1 MEEVAV
7 NASLMN
13 QTVPTAAHL
22 RPSPP
27 LPPGRVGGLCVR
39 QSRQN
44 LLSAGTMALREKVAE
59 LSTLS
64 VFSQTH
70 PSDTQ
75 SSHRKEG
82 VTGRETAETWPG
94 WSPSTWECGKQSV
107 CSTSDR
113 DSETG
118 VFVPLW
124 TGWTKSSLERGSPWT
139 GSPGG
144 AWRRAAS
151 GARRCVFRQPRF
163 PRQSRWAGREV
174 GPRGAQRP
182 GPGASWAWEGLGTL
196 SYTRWEVTRR
206 LSMSLGK

>member
-7 NASLMN
+7 NASLRN

-27 LPPGRVGGLCVR
+27 PSWAGRGLCVR

-44 LLSAGTMALREKVAE
+44 LLSAGTMALRGKVAE

-82 VTGRETAETWPG
+82 VTGREAAEMWPG

-107 CSTSDR
+107 CPPV
-113 DSETG
+113 TG
-118 VFVPLW
+118 ILKQVCLCLCGQAGRSPLW
-124 TGWTKSSLERGSPWT
+124 SGDHPGAGALEVPGEELPAERAVCLQAAKVPASEPVGR
-139 GSPGG
+139 PGG
-144 AWRRAAS
+144 GAERSAAARAW
-151 GARRCVFRQPRF
+151 GLV
-163 PRQSRWAGREV
+163 
-174 GPRGAQRP
+174 
-182 GPGASWAWEGLGTL
+182 GLGRTWDSIL
-196 SYTRWEVTRR
+196 HAMGSHEEVVDVPW
-206 LSMSLGK
+206 